1 MFLGRVG
8 SIMSMRIEKKTVW
21 TVVDEINGNES
32 PNPTPAAHIID
43 PINITSN
50 IVLRRIFLMFKIPEN
65 VREEFGFLVI
75 AKPNA
80 TTGRQ

>member
-1 MFLGRVG
+1 MVIVR
-8 SIMSMRIEKKTVW
+8 SILKIVDIT
-21 TVVDEINGNES
+21 DEINGNES

-50 IVLRRIFLMFKIPEN
+50 IVLRKIFLMFKIPEN
-65 VREEFGFLVI
+65 VREELGFLVI